1 MKRDDPGDAP
11 FQLAPRKHAIA
22 SAIREALAG
31 VPLDPSRPPPVA
43 HLVDTRKIDQ
53 GEVDAVVREL
63 GLDDRIA
70 EAVRGLKVRQFVWPG
85 PDVAAVSRAVG
96 QTVSQ
101 DRVNRVYHENIAPP
115 APRLEVSTAVREAIT
130 RAIRRLGVER
140 LPPKVADLRP
150 MLVRNVDQEQVNVV
164 HAELRDR

>member
-1 MKRDDPGDAP
+1 M
-11 FQLAPRKHAIA
+11 
-22 SAIREALAG
+22 
-31 VPLDPSRPPPVA
+31 
-43 HLVDTRKIDQ
+43 
-53 GEVDAVVREL
+53 VREL

-140 LPPKVADLRP
+140 LPPNVADLRP